1 MAEASVATEST
12 DLAVADGATSADEGK
27 SGFAE
32 SLNNIDLIRQVVIVL
47 SLVISLALVVFIMMW
62 AYEPEMRPLGKMET
76 EELVETLNFL
86 DQNKIDYKVE
96 GHTVMVESSDY
107 QNIKLMMTR
116 AGLISDAEA
125 GDNILLQDMGFG
137 VSQRLEG
144 ERLKYSREQQLAEA
158 IATLNPVK
166 KARVLLAIPKEN
178 VFARKAKQPSA
189 TVVVTLNRGRSLT
202 QEEVDSV
209 VDIVASAV
217 HGMAPGRVTVTD
229 QTGRLLNSGSQ
240 DPLSMAQRREYEL
253 ERKRE
258 QEYIQKIDTIMIPTV
273 GVENY
278 TAQVDVD
285 MDFTSIEQTQR
296 TYNPDLPA
304 VRSEM
309 TVENTNSGDLAVG
322 IPGALTNQ
330 PPLPANIPEDAVGAA
345 GSNRATPTSHHREAT
360 RNYELDTT
368 VSHTRQ
374 QVGVIRR
381 LSVSVAVDYTR
392 SFDGEGNP
400 TTTPRTQE
408 ELDNI
413 TRLLQGG
420 LGFSLQRGDTLEVVS
435 VPFVKEVF
443 DEVVE
448 LPFYETEWFRHMI
461 KWVMLGLICIAL
473 IFGVMLPMLKRLTGT
488 EEPAQEDAMLLDGP
502 VAGRLDDTML
512 AAQEA
517 LLEADNDELISTLT
531 SGRIEL
537 PDLHKDED
545 VLKAV
550 RALVAN
556 EPELAL
562 QVVKNWLA
570 ENV

>member
-1 MAEASVATEST
+1 MAEATEST
-12 DLAVADGATSADEGK
+12 DLALAGGGASSPVDDSK
-27 SGFAE
+27 SGFADT
-32 SLNNIDLIRQVVIVL
+32 LNNIDLIRQVVIVL

-62 AYEPEMRPLGKMET
+62 AYEPEMRPLGRMET

-96 GHTVMVESSDY
+96 GHIVMVQSSEY

-116 AGLISDAEA
+116 AGLISDMAE
-125 GDNILLQDMGFG
+125 GDSILMQDMGFG

-144 ERLKYSREQQLAEA
+144 ERLKYSREQQLGEA
-158 IATLNPVK
+158 IASLNPVK
-166 KARVLLAIPKEN
+166 RARVLLAIPKEN

-189 TVVVTLNRGRSLT
+189 TVVVSLNRGRSLT

-273 GVENY
+273 GLENY

-309 TVENTNSGDLAVG
+309 TVENSNSGDLAVG

-330 PPLPANIPEDAVGAA
+330 PPLPANIPEDAIGAA
-345 GSNRATPTSHHREAT
+345 GSERATPTSHHREAT

-392 SFDGEGNP
+392 AFDAEGKP
-400 TTTPRTQE
+400 TLTPRAEQE
-408 ELDNI
+408 INNI
-413 TRLLQGG
+413 RRLLQGG

-435 VPFVKEVF
+435 VPFVKEIYE
-443 DEVVE
+443 EVVD
-448 LPFYETEWFRHMI
+448 LPFYEAEWFRYTI
-461 KWVMLGLICIAL
+461 KWVMLSFICIAL
-473 IFGVMLPMLKRLTGT
+473 IWGVMIPMLKRLTSA
-488 EEPAQEDAMLLDGP
+488 EEQTQEDALLLDGP

-556 EPELAL
+556 EPELAI
-562 QVVKNWLA
+562 QVVKNWLTID
-570 ENV
+570 V

>member
-1 MAEASVATEST
+1 MADASIT
-12 DLAVADGATSADEGK
+12 DNTGLALNNPNNSSAEDPK
-27 SGFAE
+27 SGMFDT
-32 SLNNIDLIRQVVIVL
+32 LNNIDMIRQVVIVL
-47 SLVISLALVVFIMMW
+47 SLVISISLVVFIMMW

-76 EELVETLNFL
+76 QELVETLNFL
-86 DQNKIDYKVE
+86 DQNKINYKVD
-96 GHTVMVESSDY
+96 GQVVMVESSEY

-116 AGLISDAEA
+116 AGLIQDTDA

-137 VSQRLEG
+137 VSQRMEG
-144 ERLKYSREQQLAEA
+144 ERLKYSREQQLADA
-158 IATLNPVK
+158 IASLNPVK
-166 KARVLLAIPKEN
+166 HAKVLLAIPKEN
-178 VFARKAKQPSA
+178 VFSRRSKEPSA
-189 TVVVTLNRGRSLT
+189 TVVVTLVRGRTLT
-202 QEEVDSV
+202 QPEVDSI

-217 HGMAPGRVTVTD
+217 HGMAPGRVTVSD

-240 DPLSMAQRREYEL
+240 DPQSLIQRREYEL

-258 QEYIQKIDTIMIPTV
+258 QEYMEKIDTIMIPTV
-273 GVENY
+273 GLESY

-285 MDFTSIEQTQR
+285 MDFTSVEQTQR
-296 TYNPDLPA
+296 LYNPDLPA

-309 TVENTNSGDLAVG
+309 TVENSNAGDLSVG

-345 GSNRATPTSHHREAT
+345 GADRATPTSHHREAT

-392 SFDGEGNP
+392 GIDAEGKP
-400 TTTPRTQE
+400 TLVARDPA
-408 ELDNI
+408 ELESI
-413 TRLLQGG
+413 RRLLQGG

-435 VPFVKEVF
+435 VPFVR
-443 DEVVE
+443 DDIQVVE
-448 LPFYETEWFRHMI
+448 DVPFYEAEWFRYI
-461 KWVMLGLICIAL
+461 AKWSMLSLICVAL
-473 IFGVMLPMLKRLTGT
+473 ILGVMRPMLKRLTGHD
-488 EEPAQEDAMLLDGP
+488 ESGQEDALLLDGP

-517 LLEADNDELISTLT
+517 LLENDNDELISTLT
-531 SGRIEL
+531 SGRIQL
-537 PDLHKDED
+537 PDLHRDED
-545 VLKAV
+545 ILKAV

-556 EPELAL
+556 EPDLAL
-562 QVVKNWLA
+562 QVVRNWL
-570 ENV
+570 EVNL